1 MTDVSGNPVDTLF
14 ANALDAVRCNNLPEL
29 IELAGSMV
37 DLDSTD
43 ARAHWILQK
52 TASLLPLGCPTH
64 EFKFK
69 LAWREVPR
77 RQVIEFDPGHG
88 GLWVP
93 REMHWGCTKVVIRP
107 DGKPRP
113 RECEYTYPVD
123 WLSFRESFFEF
134 AVNESSS
141 T

>member
-43 ARAHWILQK
+43 ARGQWILQK
-52 TASLLPLGCPTH
+52 TASLIPPEVCATH
-64 EFKFK
+64 LSK
-69 LAWREVPR
+69 LVWGEVL
-77 RQVIEFDPGHG
+77 RQVVELDHGHG
-88 GLWVP
+88 GLWIP
-93 REMHWGCTKVVIRP
+93 REMHWRCPKVVISP
-107 DGKPRP
+107 DSEPR
-113 RECEYTYPVD
+113 RRACEYTHPVD
-123 WLSFRESFFEF
+123 WLSFRESFIEF